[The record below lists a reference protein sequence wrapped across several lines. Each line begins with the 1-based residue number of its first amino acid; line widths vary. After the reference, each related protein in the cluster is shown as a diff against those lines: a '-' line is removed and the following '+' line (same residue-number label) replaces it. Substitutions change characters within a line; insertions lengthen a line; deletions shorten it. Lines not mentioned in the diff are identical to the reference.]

1 MNLRRWLIPI
11 AVLMIVAFVLVQRFR
26 ESHELREREEA
37 REEPVIAPSRVAAAE
52 DGIVVRLDTAD
63 VRGMGIAVEPLKPA
77 RAAPPVTLNA
87 RVIADSARIAMVR
100 APFAGRLDVAD
111 GATWP
116 ELGTRLQAGT
126 PLAQI
131 ADAKPV
137 LVPRSGVVTMVGA
150 RPGEMVQAGQPLI
163 AITDVSQPL
172 IRVAWS
178 DGAPATPPGTV
189 RTQDIER
196 KHAPVA
202 ARLVGQAPEVDPLT
216 QRPAWYYR
224 MERGWPGVAVGLPL
238 IVEVP
243 GGRQVGSGAVAVPP
257 SAAVQWE
264 GLVWAYVERR
274 PGEFSRVRVTTDVPL
289 AQGWAVAQG
298 FEPGDLV
305 VTRGAEQLLSEEFRA
320 RVTVGEEVGE

>member
-1 MNLRRWLIPI
+1 MTWRRWLIPL
-11 AVLMIVAFVLVQRFR
+11 AVLLAAALLLVQRFR
-26 ESHELREREEA
+26 ESRELREREEA
-37 REEPVIAPSRVAAAE
+37 REEPVVAPSRVAEAD
-52 DGIVVRLDTAD
+52 DGIVIRLDTAD
-63 VRGMGIAVEPLKPA
+63 VRGMGITLEPLRPA
-77 RAAPPVTLNA
+77 RSAAAIILNA
-87 RVIADSARIAMVR
+87 QVVADSARIAMVR
-100 APFAGRLDVAD
+100 APFAGRLDVAE

-116 ELGTRLQAGT
+116 ELGTRLQAGA

-137 LVPRSGVVTMVGA
+137 LVPRTGMVTMVGA

-163 AITDVSQPL
+163 AISDVSQPL
-172 IRVAWS
+172 IRVAWM
-178 DGAPATPPGTV
+178 DGAPATPPV
-189 RTQDIER
+189 SLRTQDVDR
-196 KHAPVA
+196 SRQPVM

-224 MERGWPGVAVGLPL
+224 MERTWPGVAVGLPL
-238 IVEVP
+238 IVEIP
-243 GGRQVGSGAVAVPP
+243 GAAQAENGAVAIPP
-257 SAAVQWE
+257 AAAVQWE

-274 PGEFSRVRVTTDVPL
+274 PGEFSRVRVPTDVPL
-289 AQGWAVAQG
+289 ARGWAVARG